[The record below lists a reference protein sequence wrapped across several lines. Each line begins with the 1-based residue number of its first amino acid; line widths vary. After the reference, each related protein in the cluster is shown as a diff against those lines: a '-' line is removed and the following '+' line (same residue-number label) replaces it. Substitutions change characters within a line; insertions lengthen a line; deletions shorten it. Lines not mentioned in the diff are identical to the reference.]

1 MIVMI
6 AIAESYQCNKRIVST
21 LISGFERALAPE
33 MADRVHAPGGMV
45 HEEHT

>member
-6 AIAESYQCNKRIVST
+6 ALAQSYERNKRIVST

-33 MADRVHAPGGMV
+33 MTDRVHAPRGMV